1 MTHNADT
8 KVQIRK
14 MRALYRKPTCK
25 ILRFI
30 SKFRHLIR
38 DTIVGHMPDVFIQ
51 YKYNWV
57 QPNNSQKT
65 SSVTTTQLHKI

>member
-8 KVQIRK
+8 KLQIRK
-14 MRALYRKPTCK
+14 MRALYRKSTCK

-30 SKFRHLIR
+30 SKFRHLTR

-51 YKYNWV
+51 YKYN
-57 QPNNSQKT
+57 
-65 SSVTTTQLHKI
+65 